1 MSSSKETIQHTL
13 IVAFLVCLVCS
24 VVVAG
29 AAVALKPMQQ
39 KNKDLDRKTNVLAAA
54 GMLEPGT
61 DVEAAFKQFDVR
73 IVNLETGEFVEGLS
87 PEEVAPKV
95 AARNEELSHPLSASE
110 DPASIKR
117 KPKYAAVY
125 VLTNEDGIERL
136 VLPVYGYGLWSTLYG
151 YMAVSGDLNTVA
163 GIGFYEHAETP
174 GLGGRNHGSP
184 REGPWAESMRAT
196 RARFKLCLRW
206 CRAHEQQLRWQSLV
220 AKLAAG
226 DSREFWRAVKSTNP
240 RTNTLPLRVDQ
251 AVGENDIATM
261 RGSSTR
267 AS

>member
-73 IVNLETGEFVEGLS
+73 IVDLETGEFVEGLS

-174 GLGGRNHGSP
+174 GLGGEVDNPNWKAQWEGKELYNAEGELAIRVLKGGVDTSRAGSEHRVSGLSGATLTTKGVDNLVRYWLGP
-184 REGPWAESMRAT
+184 EGFGP
-196 RARFKLCLRW
+196 L
-206 CRAHEQQLRWQSLV
+206 
-220 AKLAAG
+220 LANLKQRG
-226 DSREFWRAVKSTNP
+226 
-240 RTNTLPLRVDQ
+240 
-251 AVGENDIATM
+251 GEV
-261 RGSSTR
+261 
-267 AS
+267 